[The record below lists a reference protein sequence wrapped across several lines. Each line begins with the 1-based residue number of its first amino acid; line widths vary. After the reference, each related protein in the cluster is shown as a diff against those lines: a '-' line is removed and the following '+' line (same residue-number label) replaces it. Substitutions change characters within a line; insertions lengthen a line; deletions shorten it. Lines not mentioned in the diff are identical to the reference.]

1 MEMSCA
7 AVKEILPAYSREGEG
22 SLSVRRHL
30 SRCPDCHAE
39 LTRYEHL
46 VGSLAAMESAAVEV
60 PNGLKSSLLSIPA
73 RGSRLESVRS
83 HVTTNRKAYLSG
95 AAVLTA
101 GTVAAALWKSRS
113 RSPATA

>member
-7 AVKEILPAYSREGEG
+7 AVKEMLPAYSREGEG

-46 VGSLAAMESAAVEV
+46 LGSLSAMENAVVEV
-60 PNGLKSSLLSIPA
+60 PGGLKTSLLSIPQRA
-73 RGSRLESVRS
+73 GRLESVRS
-83 HVTTNRKAYLSG
+83 HVNLNRKAYLSG

-101 GTVAAALWKSRS
+101 GTVAAALWRA
-113 RSPATA
+113 RARGLATA

>member
-30 SRCPDCHAE
+30 SRCPECHAE

-46 VGSLAAMESAAVEV
+46 LSSLSAMKSAAFE
-60 PNGLKSSLLSIPA
+60 PPAALKTSLVSIPA
-73 RGSRLESVRS
+73 RAGRLETVRS
-83 HVTTNRKAYLSG
+83 HVAVNRKAYLSG

-101 GTVAAALWKSRS
+101 GTVAAAIWRA
-113 RSPATA
+113 RARGPATA